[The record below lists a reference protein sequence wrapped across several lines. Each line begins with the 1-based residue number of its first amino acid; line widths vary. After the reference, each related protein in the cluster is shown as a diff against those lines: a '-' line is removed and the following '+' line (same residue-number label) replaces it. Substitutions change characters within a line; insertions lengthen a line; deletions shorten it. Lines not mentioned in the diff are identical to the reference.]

1 MEEVGDIDDFED
13 IEEVESLPKVT
24 EEKSDNIDITIEDV
38 DLSDPSIEAE
48 IKSRKDVQADSAAA
62 ELLKRYKDLGK
73 EDPDMENIAERK
85 ISRRQLSERL
95 ESDPQFREKYISE
108 EKEKRI
114 KESQDIIRRLKERNY
129 RSSSPSGDDK
139 VSRDEDSLFIDDV
152 YTATEPLPDEPS
164 NGTKN
169 GVYIKRVDKLV
180 IKISL

>member
-95 ESDPQFREKYISE
+95 ESDPQ
-108 EKEKRI
+108 
-114 KESQDIIRRLKERNY
+114 
-129 RSSSPSGDDK
+129 
-139 VSRDEDSLFIDDV
+139 
-152 YTATEPLPDEPS
+152 
-164 NGTKN
+164 
-169 GVYIKRVDKLV
+169 
-180 IKISL
+180 